1 MRDEQARVA
10 RTGLNVKLHLSF
22 GNHHKGSPGA
32 FLETGPQ
39 KPQWRLDTLLLLR
52 ALRGAHPQLHSCFF
66 IQLLLRKV
74 QSSDLTWPIRFFLLP
89 STMSPLPH

>member
-39 KPQWRLDTLLLLR
+39 THN
-52 ALRGAHPQLHSCFF
+52 GAWILCCC
-66 IQLLLRKV
+66 
-74 QSSDLTWPIRFFLLP
+74 
-89 STMSPLPH
+89 